1 MFEKNLRNIKDSV
14 QYYKRDRDEVLA
26 KCISIRLQKSLETYY
41 KTLKS
46 SAYALSVANPED
58 VIKDI

>member
-1 MFEKNLRNIKDSV
+1 MFEENLQNIKNSV
-14 QYYKRDRDEVLA
+14 QYYKRDRNEVLA
-26 KCISIRLQKSLETYY
+26 QCISARLQKSLETYY

-46 SAYALSVANPED
+46 SAYALSVADPKD